1 VPRSTSKSSATTE
14 PAPSFRPLDAGAGA
28 ALSVDVEEW
37 YHNCW
42 IPEYVDPARRGR
54 QVEELDRLL
63 PALLERL
70 ARLGARATFFV
81 LGEVARRLPGEV
93 RAIADAGHE
102 VACHGELHLRANDL
116 SPARFRADLA
126 AVKAR
131 LEDLVGRE
139 IAGYRAPEWSLRS
152 ASNPRLRIVADC
164 GFRYDS
170 SLAPSPGAGDRSNPR
185 EPGRWSWPDG
195 ATVVEVPPLVWGGPL
210 RLPAGGWCGRTA
222 PAGLLRRAVRRA
234 EARGELPLLVV
245 HPWELVERPCP
256 GLMTGFA
263 RFFHDA
269 GRDGYAARFDALVSA
284 LDCRRTLMERCAA
297 LLAAESRAG
306 AGSAATTVEGFDRRA
321 AELAS

>member
-1 VPRSTSKSSATTE
+1 MPRSTSRSSATTE
-14 PAPSFRPLDAGAGA
+14 PSPSFRPLAAGAGA

-37 YHNCW
+37 YHSCW

-81 LGEVARRLPGEV
+81 LGEVASRLPAAV
-93 RAIADAGHE
+93 RALADAGHE

-116 SPARFRADLA
+116 SPARFRADLRVA
-126 AVKAR
+126 KQR
-131 LEDLVGRE
+131 LEQLVGRQV
-139 IAGYRAPEWSLRS
+139 AGYRAPEWSLRD
-152 ASNPRLRIVADC
+152 AANPRLRIVAEC

-170 SLAPSPGAGDRSNPR
+170 SLAPSPGAGGRANPR
-185 EPGRWSWPDG
+185 AAGRWSWPDG
-195 ATVVEVPPLVWGGPL
+195 LAIVELPPLVWGGPVG
-210 RLPAGGWCGRTA
+210 LPAGGWCGRSVA
-222 PAGLLRRAVRRA
+222 PGLLRRAAARA

-245 HPWELVERPCP
+245 HPWELVDRPCP

-269 GRDGYAARFDALVSA
+269 GRVGYAARFDALVGG
-284 LDCRRTLMERCAA
+284 LDCRRTLAERCAA
-297 LLAAESRAG
+297 LAAAESPA
-306 AGSAATTVEGFDRRA
+306 AAATTVEGFGRRP
-321 AELAS
+321 AEQAS